1 MSRYEF
7 AAGDEMTSAKLNKNI
22 IAGSYNAGE
31 TIEGATLPVACYQ
44 NATDNEFYACDGND
58 QAKLDFIGFAITDS
72 TDGNPIDI
80 QFNGIVK
87 GFTGLVEGT
96 RYYIQDDKTIGTT
109 IGTYETQVGIAISE
123 TELFIQ
129 KGSWEYLGSVSIAK
143 NSSSTVLS
151 VARFFLIKGTT
162 AVSGMVHAAEGIFTL
177 TRTGLTSSSLSLIC
191 ENSVG
196 DDYGVKISASLS
208 GNTITISGQ
217 QTNSSPCTV
226 YMYK

>member
-7 AAGDEMTSAKLNKNI
+7 TAGDEITSAGLNKNI
-22 IAGSYNAGE
+22 IGGSYNAGE
-31 TIEGATLPVACYQ
+31 TIAGATLPVAVYQ

-143 NSSSTVLS
+143 NSSNTVLAIAKYFIIYVTS
-151 VARFFLIKGTT
+151 LAPSQNATKGQIILARNGVTT
-162 AVSGMVHAAEGIFTL
+162 AYTCIATL
-177 TRTGLTSSSLSLIC
+177 PT
-191 ENSVG
+191 VG
-196 DDYGVKISASLS
+196 NTYGVLISASLS
-208 GNTITISGQ
+208 GDTITIAGQGVNSG
-217 QTNSSPCTV
+217 SCIV